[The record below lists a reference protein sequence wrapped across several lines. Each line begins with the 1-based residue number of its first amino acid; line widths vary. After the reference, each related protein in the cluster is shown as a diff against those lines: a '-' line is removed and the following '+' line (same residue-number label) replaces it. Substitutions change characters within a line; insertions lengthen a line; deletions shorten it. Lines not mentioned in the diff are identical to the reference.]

1 MPCLMLLRHAK
12 SDRPSGTDDID
23 RPLSERGRR
32 DAAAIGR
39 VMAERGLQ
47 PETVI
52 CSPSARTRETLD
64 LVLPRLAP
72 VDDVRLV
79 NELYEADEATLLA
92 LLRLEGADTGSLLV
106 VGHNPSI
113 EQAALALAASAAT
126 DADLEAMAGKY
137 PTAALAV
144 LDFDGAWADLRPGG
158 AVLSA
163 FIRPRDLAGHGTL

>member
-1 MPCLMLLRHAK
+1 MLLRHAK
-12 SDRPSGTDDID
+12 SDRPSGTADID

-72 VDDVRLV
+72 VDDVRFV

-92 LLRLEGADTGSLLV
+92 LVKLEGKEAGALLV
-106 VGHNPSI
+106 IGHNPSI
-113 EQAALALAASAAT
+113 EQAALALAGSSGP
-126 DADLEAMAGKY
+126 DADRDAMAGKY

-144 LDFDGAWADLRPGG
+144 LDFDGPWSDLRPGA
-158 AVLSA
+158 AVLRA